1 MLMIMKSN
9 SKKCSTMRKFIT
21 TMLIAA
27 AAFTACVQND
37 EVVVPNNNDKITFT
51 ATVTAPQTRTVLVE
65 EGGKFHAE
73 WVAGEDYVHIR
84 EIKVTS
90 STKAKSDDNEPRILL
105 TTGGKTATFP
115 VSLTPV
121 TADSFYY
128 ILGSNKISINGP
140 ATKVAFSELTGTQA
154 PTSLNSFDATTD
166 FILSKPVYCTTQ
178 PTSSLDFETTRINA
192 IAKVTIKVPTALA
205 LGDAIK
211 SVTFACD
218 KPIAGKVGL
227 SWDEIVNGTPLNN
240 LIDAPTEK
248 QVIVTLPTAQSANF
262 SYYMNVWPAT
272 LAKDSKVTVTLLTNN
287 DKKFIK
293 EVTLPEALEFVQGD
307 MTTLTVNMSA
317 VAEYVEQTYEPI
329 EGTVN
334 VAGIY
339 WALGNLEYEVDGDT
353 DTGFA
358 TGWRIAPTQYHHF
371 YIGTTGDIKDTITDY
386 DKVAHFN
393 YGGIGSDGTHSFY
406 CNAYV
411 DYALHLPADGTV
423 TDISGK
429 IFTDAACTTPASS
442 WADAVYGDIAYWASK
457 GEYRMP
463 TTEEFDKLYTEAC
476 ITLASYSDGTNT
488 INGTY
493 FYNPGADENPGW
505 VEGTKTIKD
514 TDLAVGLFL
523 PWIGRRYDNNEYN
536 IYAVGSY
543 GGYRTSTVHNG
554 TNPSKESPL
563 GYGGLFAVH
572 SSDSKYRD
580 FDNKTIRTSGT
591 KTYAYGACAR
601 FAIRPVKVTK

>member
-73 WVAGEDYVHIR
+73 WVAGEDYVNIR

-90 STKAKSDDNEPRILL
+90 GTKAKSDDNEPRILL

-128 ILGSNKISINGP
+128 ILGSNRISINGT
-140 ATKVAFSELTGTQA
+140 ATKVAFSALTGTQA

-205 LGDAIK
+205 SGDAIK

-218 KPIAGKVGL
+218 EPIAGKVGL
-227 SWDEIVNGTPLNN
+227 SWDEIVNGTPLKN
-240 LIDAPTEK
+240 LLEEPTDK
-248 QVIVTLPTAQSANF
+248 QVTVTLPTAQSANF

-287 DKKFIK
+287 DKKFVK

-317 VAEYVEQTYEPI
+317 VAEYVPI
-329 EGTVN
+329 VMPEYVT
-334 VAGIY
+334 VAGIK
-339 WALGNLEYEVDGDT
+339 WAMGNLEYEVDGDT

-358 TGWRIAPTQYHHF
+358 AGWRIAPTQYHHF
-371 YIGTTGDIKDTITDY
+371 FLGLDGDQVGTVDQM
-386 DKVAHFN
+386 AHFN
-393 YGGIGSDGTHSFY
+393 LGGITKFYQGATNDTDAWITVAGTF
-406 CNAYV
+406 
-411 DYALHLPADGTV
+411 DF
-423 TDISGK
+423 SGK
-429 IFTDAACTTPASS
+429 MYTDQTCTTPTDNYG
-442 WADAVYGDIAYWASK
+442 DAVYGDIAFWASK
-457 GEYRMP
+457 GQYRMP
-463 TTEEFDKLYTEAC
+463 TAAEMQKLYTDAC
-476 ITLASYSDGTNT
+476 YTLATYIDGTNS
-488 INGTY
+488 IKGMY
-493 FYNPGADENPGW
+493 FYNPGTSDTPGL
-505 VEGTKTIKD
+505 VDGTKTIED

-523 PWIGRRYDNNEYN
+523 PWSGRGYKDASNAK
-536 IYAVGSY
+536 IYKINTNGV
-543 GGYRTSTVHNG
+543 YRSATVSNHSTVEDPYGVIFRVMN
-554 TNPSKESPL
+554 TAES
-563 GYGGLFAVH
+563 ANET
-572 SSDSKYRD
+572 D
-580 FDNKTIRTSGT
+580 
-591 KTYAYGACAR
+591 YANAFYKAANQHDYGATAR
-601 FAIRPVKVTK
+601 YAIRPVYIAE

>member
-84 EIKVTS
+84 EVKVTS
-90 STKAKSDDNEPRILL
+90 GTKAKSDDNEPRILL

-128 ILGSNKISINGP
+128 ILGSNKISINST
-140 ATKVAFSELTGTQA
+140 ATKVAFSALTSSQA
-154 PTSLNSFDATTD
+154 PASLNSFDATTD
-166 FILSKPVYCTTQ
+166 FILSKPVACTTQ

-205 LGDAIK
+205 SGDAIK
-211 SVTFACD
+211 SVTFTCD

-240 LIDAPTEK
+240 LIEVPTDK
-248 QVIVTLPTAQSANF
+248 QVTVTLPTAQSANF

-287 DKKFIK
+287 DKKYIK
-293 EVTLPEALEFVQGD
+293 TVTLTADLVFTTGD
-307 MTTLTVNMSA
+307 MTTLTVNMSN
-317 VAEYVEQTYEPI
+317 VQEYVEQTYEPI

-339 WALGNLEYEVDGDT
+339 WALGNLEYEVDGTT
-353 DTGFA
+353 DEGFA
-358 TGWRIAPTQYHHF
+358 AGWRIAPTQYHHF
-371 YIGTTGDIKDTITDY
+371 NMTAAEGEDVTLSDY
-386 DKVAHFN
+386 TKAAHFN
-393 YGGIGSDGTHSFY
+393 FGGIGDAMSNKYSS
-406 CNAYV
+406 
-411 DYALHLPADGTV
+411 ALHIAAPTEGADPF
-423 TDISGK
+423 DFSGK
-429 IFTDAACTTPASS
+429 MYTDKTCTTPTDNYAE
-442 WADAVYGDIAYWASK
+442 AVYGDIAFWASK
-457 GEYRMP
+457 GQYRMP
-463 TTEEFDKLYTEAC
+463 TAAEFEKLHTKACYTEA
-476 ITLASYSDGTNT
+476 TYSDGTNT
-488 INGTY
+488 IYGSY
-493 FYNPGADENPGW
+493 FYNPGAGENPGK
-505 VEGTKTIKD
+505 VEGTKTIED
-514 TDLAVGLFL
+514 TDLSVGLFL
-523 PWIGRRYDNNEYN
+523 PWSGRAYNNTEYN
-536 IYAVGSY
+536 VYKVHSQGF
-543 GGYRTSTVHNG
+543 YRTSTVYDAS
-554 TNPSKESPL
+554 TAEK
-563 GYGGLFAVH
+563 GYGLIYRVSTFEIITNTGGRSVT
-572 SSDSKYRD
+572 DS
-580 FDNKTIRTSGT
+580 DNKTAETFNFGATSR
-591 KTYAYGACAR
+591 Y
-601 FAIRPVKVTK
+601 AIRPVYIVK

>member
-73 WVAGEDYVHIR
+73 WVAGEDYVNIR
-84 EIKVTS
+84 EIKVTNE
-90 STKAKSDDNEPRILL
+90 TKAKSDDNEPRILL

-128 ILGSNKISINGP
+128 ILGSNKISINGT
-140 ATKVAFSELTGTQA
+140 ATKVAFSALTGTQA
-154 PTSLNSFDATTD
+154 PASLNSFDATTD
-166 FILSKPVYCTTQ
+166 FILSKPVACTTQ

-205 LGDAIK
+205 SGDAIK

-218 KPIAGKVGL
+218 EPIAGKIGL
-227 SWDEIVNGTPLNN
+227 SWDEIVDGTPLNN
-240 LIDAPTEK
+240 LLEAPTEK

-293 EVTLPEALEFVQGD
+293 EVTLPETLEFVQGD

-317 VAEYVEQTYEPI
+317 VAEYVPI
-329 EGTVN
+329 VMPEYVT
-334 VAGIY
+334 VAGIK
-339 WALGNLEYEVDGDT
+339 WAMGNLEYEVDGTT
-353 DTGFA
+353 DEGFA
-358 TGWRIAPTQYHHF
+358 AGWRIAPTQYHHF
-371 YIGTTGDIKDTITDY
+371 NMTASAGSDVTLSDY
-386 DKVAHFN
+386 TKAAHFN
-393 YGGIGSDGTHSFY
+393 FGGIGDAVSNKYSS
-406 CNAYV
+406 
-411 DYALHLPADGTV
+411 ALHIAAPTGDADPF
-423 TDISGK
+423 DFSGK
-429 IFTDAACTTPASS
+429 MFTDATCTTTTTTTNYAE
-442 WADAVYGDIAYWASK
+442 AVYGDIAYWASE
-457 GEYRMP
+457 GQYRMP
-463 TTEEFDKLYTEAC
+463 TAAEFEKLHTKACYTEA
-476 ITLASYSDGTNT
+476 TYSDGTNT
-488 INGTY
+488 IYGSY
-493 FYNPGADENPGW
+493 FYNPGAGENPGK
-505 VEGTKTIKD
+505 VEGTKTIED
-514 TDLAVGLFL
+514 TDLSVGLFL
-523 PWIGRRYDNNEYN
+523 PWSGRAYNNAEYN
-536 IYAVGSY
+536 VYKVHSQGF
-543 GGYRTSTVHNG
+543 YRTSTVYDAS
-554 TNPSKESPL
+554 TAEK
-563 GYGGLFAVH
+563 GYGLIYRVSTFEIITNTGARSVTD
-572 SSDSKYRD
+572 SDNTTANT
-580 FDNKTIRTSGT
+580 FNFGATSR
-591 KTYAYGACAR
+591 Y
-601 FAIRPVKVTK
+601 AIRPVYITK